1 MLPVL
6 DTHFLCYSNFV
17 QRSKA
22 FIGIVV
28 NFQLEYTF
36 AIVENFPAFL
46 RWEKDG
52 QISRECWLKAGEQGL
67 LGTDTP
73 DQFGGIGGDFK
84 DAAIIMEE
92 Q

>member
-1 MLPVL
+1 MWIKNPFVL
-6 DTHFLCYSNFV
+6 LKDVNIVYIFPSYMIVSLLSV
-17 QRSKA
+17 WSK
-22 FIGIVV
+22 
-28 NFQLEYTF
+28 F
-36 AIVENFPAFL
+36 AYIMCPL

-52 QISRECWLKAGEQGL
+52 NISRECWLKAGEQGL

-73 DQFGGIGGDFK
+73 AEHGGIGGTFK

>member
-1 MLPVL
+1 MKYNFAFVE
-6 DTHFLCYSNFV
+6 DSYSFV
-17 QRSKA
+17 
-22 FIGIVV
+22 
-28 NFQLEYTF
+28 
-36 AIVENFPAFL
+36 
-46 RWEKDG
+46 RWEKEG